1 MALQPTKQHRFVE
14 AGGKKK
20 NNEKTPIADMK
31 RLQLMKRQD
40 YPKLRLE
47 QQTLETLPSGKLT

>member
-1 MALQPTKQHRFVE
+1 MALQPPNSTVSLKLE
-14 AGGKKK
+14 KK
-20 NNEKTPIADMK
+20 NHEKTPIADMK

>member
-1 MALQPTKQHRFVE
+1 MALQPPNSTVSLKLE
-14 AGGKKK
+14 KK